1 MTRVLAAALCV
12 FLLTGPVR
20 SQETPVGREEARRHL
35 FAGRAEAPA
44 PPPLFQEEAQSPQ
57 KKSVGLAAVYSL
69 LLPGMGEL
77 YAEGFS
83 SGKYFLLAEGVL
95 WLTFAS
101 FEIYGNSLQEDA
113 RAFAVANAG
122 VDPAGKDDQYF
133 VDIGNFMNVR
143 EFNEKQARDRE
154 PDRIYTPAAA
164 YAWQWQTDAERAQY
178 RDVRIKSEEM
188 WNNKKFVVAAI
199 LINHVAS
206 AINAGRSA
214 VAYNKAMDSGLS
226 FRADVLGGLGNPH
239 GVLLTVTKPF

>member
-12 FLLTGPVR
+12 FLLTAPVR
-20 SQETPVGREEARRHL
+20 AQDVLAGRDAARRHL
-35 FAGRAEAPA
+35 FAERPA
-44 PPPLFQEEAQSPQ
+44 DGSPAPLFQQEAQSTE
-57 KKSVGLAAVYSL
+57 KKSVGLAALYSL

-77 YAEGFS
+77 YADGFS

-101 FEIYGNSLQEDA
+101 FEIYGNSLQDDA
-113 RAFAVANAG
+113 RAFATANAG
-122 VDPAGKDDQYF
+122 LDPAGKDDQYF
-133 VDIGNFMNVR
+133 VDIGNFMNIR
-143 EFNEKQARDRE
+143 EYNEKQARDRE

-164 YAWQWQTDAERAQY
+164 YAWQWQTDADRAQY
-178 RDVRIKSEEM
+178 RDSRIKSEEM
-188 WNNKKFVVAAI
+188 WNNKKFVAAAI

-214 VAYNKAMDSGLS
+214 AAYNKANATGLS

-239 GVLLTVTKPF
+239 GVQLTVTKPF